1 LVASPLTSVGI
12 VVLTHSRFDEL
23 SRTLERLLALPEHPP
38 IVVVDNASDDGTPVR
53 LRHRF
58 PEVKVAALSHNLGAA
73 GRNTGVVLLPTP
85 YVAFCD
91 DDTWWAPGALARAAA
106 LLDARPTLA
115 LITGKVLVG
124 SEEREDPACA
134 VMAASPLPPVPGL
147 PGRPVLG
154 FLAAATVVRR
164 AAFLD
169 AGGFEPRLFL
179 GAEERLLAIDLAA
192 AGWALAY
199 VDEVVAHHHPS
210 PHRDPRARRR
220 LLLRNE
226 LWCAWLR
233 RPAASALRETAR
245 ALAAVAR
252 RPGLAP
258 GLFDAV
264 AGARWALG
272 CRRVVPVGVELALRR
287 LEGFR

>member
-1 LVASPLTSVGI
+1 VAPPLTPVGI
-12 VVLTHSRFDEL
+12 VVLTHNRFDEL
-23 SRTLERLLALPEHPP
+23 SRTLERLRALPERPP
-38 IVVVDNASDDGTPVR
+38 IIVVDNASSDGTPDH

-58 PEVKVAALSHNLGAA
+58 PEVAVAALSVNRGAA
-73 GRNTGVVLLPTP
+73 GRNVGVALLDTP

-91 DDTWWAPGALARAAA
+91 DDAWWAPGALGRAAA
-106 LLDARPTLA
+106 LLDAHPALA

-124 SEEREDPACA
+124 PEQREDPTCA
-134 VMAASPLPPVPGL
+134 VMAASPLPPAPGL

-154 FLAAATVVRR
+154 FLAAASVVRR
-164 AAFLD
+164 AAFL
-169 AGGFEPRLFL
+169 ATGGFEPRLFL

-199 VDEVVAHHHPS
+199 VAEVVAHHHPS
-210 PHRDPRARRR
+210 PHRDATERRR

-245 ALAAVAR
+245 AFVAVAR
-252 RPGLAP
+252 EPGLAP
-258 GLFDAV
+258 ALIEAV
-264 AGARWALG
+264 GGVRWALG
-272 CRRVVPVGVELALRR
+272 RRRVVPVGVELALRR
-287 LEGFR
+287 LEGPR

>member
-1 LVASPLTSVGI
+1 VAPPLTRVGI
-12 VVLTHSRFDEL
+12 VVLTHNRFDEL
-23 SRTLERLLALPEHPP
+23 SRTLERLLALPERPP
-38 IVVVDNASDDGTPVR
+38 IIVVDNASDDGTPVR
-53 LRHRF
+53 LRSRF
-58 PEVKVAALSHNLGAA
+58 PEVAVAALSVNSGAA
-73 GRNTGVVLLPTP
+73 GRNAGVALLDTP

-106 LLDARPTLA
+106 LLDAHPTLA

-124 SEEREDPACA
+124 PEQHEDPTCA
-134 VMAASPLPPVPGL
+134 VMAASPLRQAPGL

-154 FLAAATVVRR
+154 FLAGASVVRH
-164 AAFLD
+164 AAFLA

-199 VDEVVAHHHPS
+199 VEDVVAHHHPS

-233 RPAASALRETAR
+233 RPAASALRETGR
-245 ALAAVAR
+245 ALVAVAR
-252 RPGLAP
+252 EPGLAR
-258 GLFDAV
+258 GLIDALG
-264 AGARWALG
+264 GARWALG
-272 CRRVVPVGVELALRR
+272 RRRVVPVGVELALRR
-287 LEGFR
+287 LEDRR